1 MIMSSTSPTIIRT
14 MSDINNLQKNKSILI
29 AGFPGPGLVG
39 SISTSYIIDKLNMHQ
54 IACVE
59 SEYISPGVIY
69 VDGKLR
75 HPFRLYANKEG
86 NVCVLVCEAPIII
99 NGIHSVL
106 NTVMDW
112 AIKNTIQEVLVLDGI
127 PIQGIPRPDRQTII
141 LGSTEMDEPMIDS
154 NENNNNKNAEKD
166 VSLSNTLHD
175 VTSNLNRNAIGDSNK
190 KYTTFI
196 GGISGGLLS
205 ACLSYQIP
213 CAAILVPSSSGIP
226 DPEGASILIESYN
239 SIIKDENLKINPD
252 QLKEQGQ
259 LLKKQLEQI
268 IKSEQEQRDQG
279 SITEQQ
285 GLMYG

>member
-127 PIQGIPRPDRQTII
+127 PIQGIPRPDRQPII

-175 VTSNLNRNAIGDSNK
+175 VTSNLNRNAFGDSNK

>member
-1 MIMSSTSPTIIRT
+1 MSSISSTTIRT
-14 MSDINNLQKNKSILI
+14 ISDINNLQKNKSILI

-86 NVCVLVCEAPIII
+86 NVCVIVCEAPIMI

-112 AIKNTIQEVLVLDGI
+112 AIKNAIQEVLVLDGI
-127 PIQGIPRPDRQTII
+127 SVQGIPRSDRQPII
-141 LGSTEMDEPMIDS
+141 LGSTEMDENVKNSAEMNEGENSVPISNPQRTMPSNFNKDAID
-154 NENNNNKNAEKD
+154 
-166 VSLSNTLHD
+166 
-175 VTSNLNRNAIGDSNK
+175 DSNK

-196 GGISGGLLS
+196 GGIAGGLLS

-226 DPEGASILIESYN
+226 DPEGAAILIESYN
-239 SIIKDENLKINPD
+239 SIIKNENLKINSL

-259 LLKKQLEQI
+259 ILKKQLEQI

-279 SITEQQ
+279 PMTEK

>member
-106 NTVMDW
+106 NSVMDW

-127 PIQGIPRPDRQTII
+127 PVQGIPRPDRQPII
-141 LGSTEMDEPMIDS
+141 LGSTEMDEHMIDS

-166 VSLSNTLHD
+166 VSLSNAHND

-268 IKSEQEQRDQG
+268 IKTEQEQRDQG

>member
-1 MIMSSTSPTIIRT
+1 MGSTSTTIIRT
-14 MSDINNLQKNKSILI
+14 MADLNNLQKNKTILI

-69 VDGKLR
+69 VDGQLR
-75 HPFRLYANKEG
+75 HPFRLYANREG

-112 AIKNTIQEVLVLDGI
+112 AIKNAIQEVLVLDGI
-127 PIQGIPRPDRQTII
+127 PIQGIPRPDRQPII

-154 NENNNNKNAEKD
+154 NENNNNKNVEKD
-166 VSLSNTLHD
+166 VSLSNTLHA

-279 SITEQQ
+279 SIAEQQ

>member
-1 MIMSSTSPTIIRT
+1 MIMGSTSPTIIRT

-75 HPFRLYANKEG
+75 HPFRLYANREG

-127 PIQGIPRPDRQTII
+127 PVQGIPRPDRQPII
-141 LGSTEMDEPMIDS
+141 LGSTEMDENMMTNSI
-154 NENNNNKNAEKD
+154 ENNNNKNA
-166 VSLSNTLHD
+166 
-175 VTSNLNRNAIGDSNK
+175 K
-190 KYTTFI
+190 KMFLY
-196 GGISGGLLS
+196 
-205 ACLSYQIP
+205 
-213 CAAILVPSSSGIP
+213 
-226 DPEGASILIESYN
+226 
-239 SIIKDENLKINPD
+239 II
-252 QLKEQGQ
+252 
-259 LLKKQLEQI
+259 I
-268 IKSEQEQRDQG
+268 I
-279 SITEQQ
+279 
-285 GLMYG
+285 MM

>member
-127 PIQGIPRPDRQTII
+127 SVQGIPRPDRQPII
-141 LGSTEMDEPMIDS
+141 LGSTDMDENITNS
-154 NENNNNKNAEKD
+154 INNNDNKNEKD
-166 VSLSNTLHD
+166 VSLYNDHNN
-175 VTSNLNRNAIGDSNK
+175 VTSNLNRNAIGDSSK

-259 LLKKQLEQI
+259 ILKKQLEQI
-268 IKSEQEQRDQG
+268 IKTEHEQRDQA
-279 SITEQQ
+279 SVTEQQ

>member
-1 MIMSSTSPTIIRT
+1 

-127 PIQGIPRPDRQTII
+127 PVQGIPRPDRQPII
-141 LGSTEMDEPMIDS
+141 LGSSEMDENITD
-154 NENNNNKNAEKD
+154 NIKNNNNKNAEKD
-166 VSLSNTLHD
+166 VSLPNTHHD

-279 SITEQQ
+279 SIAEQQ

>member
-1 MIMSSTSPTIIRT
+1 MSIISSTTIRT
-14 MSDINNLQKNKSILI
+14 ISDLNNLQKSKSILI

-39 SISTSYIIDKLNMHQ
+39 SISTSYMIDKLNMHQ

-75 HPFRLYANKEG
+75 HPFRIYANKEG
-86 NVCVLVCEAPIII
+86 NVCVIVCEAPIMI

-127 PIQGIPRPDRQTII
+127 SIQGIPRSDRQPII
-141 LGSTEMDEPMIDS
+141 FESTEMDESIQ
-154 NENNNNKNAEKD
+154 NNTGKTERDVSQYSLNKNMP
-166 VSLSNTLHD
+166 SNFD
-175 VTSNLNRNAIGDSNK
+175 KSVIDNSNK

-196 GGISGGLLS
+196 GGIAGGLLS

-213 CAAILVPSSSGIP
+213 CAAILVPSTSGIP
-226 DPEGASILIESYN
+226 DPEGAAILIESYN
-239 SIIKDENLKINPD
+239 SFIKNENLKID
-252 QLKEQGQ
+252 SAQLKEQGQ
-259 LLKKQLEQI
+259 ILKKQLEQI

-279 SITEQQ
+279 HMTEK

>member
-127 PIQGIPRPDRQTII
+127 PVQGIPRPDRQPII

-166 VSLSNTLHD
+166 VSLPNTHHD
-175 VTSNLNRNAIGDSNK
+175 VTSNLNRNTIGDSNK

>member
-127 PIQGIPRPDRQTII
+127 PVQGIPRPDRQPII
-141 LGSTEMDEPMIDS
+141 LGSTEMDEPIIDS
-154 NENNNNKNAEKD
+154 KENNNNKNAEKD

-175 VTSNLNRNAIGDSNK
+175 VTSNLNRNAFGDSNK

>member
-14 MSDINNLQKNKSILI
+14 MSDLNNLQKNKSILI

-75 HPFRLYANKEG
+75 HPFRLYSNKEG

-112 AIKNTIQEVLVLDGI
+112 AIKNAIQEVLVLDGI
-127 PIQGIPRPDRQTII
+127 SVQGIPRPDRQPII
-141 LGSTEMDEPMIDS
+141 LGSTEMDENIA
-154 NENNNNKNAEKD
+154 NNIHNNNNKNEKD
-166 VSLSNTLHD
+166 VSLYDKNHD
-175 VTSNLNRNAIGDSNK
+175 LASNLNRNAIGDSSK

-196 GGISGGLLS
+196 GGIAGGSLS

-226 DPEGASILIESYN
+226 DPEG
-239 SIIKDENLKINPD
+239 
-252 QLKEQGQ
+252 
-259 LLKKQLEQI
+259 
-268 IKSEQEQRDQG
+268 
-279 SITEQQ
+279 
-285 GLMYG
+285 

>member
-127 PIQGIPRPDRQTII
+127 PVQGIPRPDRQPII
-141 LGSTEMDEPMIDS
+141 LGSSEMDENITD
-154 NENNNNKNAEKD
+154 NIKNNNNKNAEKD
-166 VSLSNTLHD
+166 VSLSNTLHN

-259 LLKKQLEQI
+259 LLKKQLEKI

-279 SITEQQ
+279 SIAEQQ

>member
-106 NTVMDW
+106 NSVMDW

-127 PIQGIPRPDRQTII
+127 PIQGIPRPDRQPII
-141 LGSTEMDEPMIDS
+141 LGSSEMDENITD
-154 NENNNNKNAEKD
+154 NIKNNNNKNAEKD
-166 VSLSNTLHD
+166 VSLSNTLHN

-279 SITEQQ
+279 SIAEQQ

>member
-75 HPFRLYANKEG
+75 HPFRLYSNKEG

-127 PIQGIPRPDRQTII
+127 PVQGIPRPDRQPII
-141 LGSTEMDEPMIDS
+141 LGSSEMDENITD
-154 NENNNNKNAEKD
+154 NIKNNNNKNAEKD
-166 VSLSNTLHD
+166 VSLSNTLHN

>member
-106 NTVMDW
+106 NSVMDW

-127 PIQGIPRPDRQTII
+127 PVQGIPRPDRQPII
-141 LGSTEMDEPMIDS
+141 LGSTEMDEHMIDS

-166 VSLSNTLHD
+166 VSLSNTYD

-268 IKSEQEQRDQG
+268 IKTEQEQRDQG

>member
-1 MIMSSTSPTIIRT
+1 

-106 NTVMDW
+106 NSVMDW

-127 PIQGIPRPDRQTII
+127 PVQGIPRPDRQPII
-141 LGSTEMDEPMIDS
+141 LGSSEMDENITD
-154 NENNNNKNAEKD
+154 NIKNNNNKNAEKD
-166 VSLSNTLHD
+166 VSLPNTHHD
-175 VTSNLNRNAIGDSNK
+175 VTSNLNRNTIGDSNK